1 MISDKNIRLVNQ
13 LCSNNLIFFH
23 VSSCVLG
30 FLKDASLGHSKDKVK
45 FTEIKLTEA
54 DLQQR
59 GSEEISDVQKD
70 RMQHKYF

>member
-1 MISDKNIRLVNQ
+1 M
-13 LCSNNLIFFH
+13 
-23 VSSCVLG
+23 SSCVLG